1 MSVTY
6 TDEHRETTVSCT
18 AWFDL
23 GKDWMLRRRGLER
36 NYRGS
41 ARAKEETYESF
52 EVTESE
58 LFDGLWLPT
67 KFREITWSSR
77 LSFGNLDETT
87 AQNIKIGSVK
97 KEDLEIVFPAGTV
110 VLDDI
115 TGDRWTVG
123 VDEKAA
129 GREKELP

>member
-1 MSVTY
+1 MAFGCPRSFA
-6 TDEHRETTVSCT
+6 RS
-18 AWFDL
+18 
-23 GKDWMLRRRGLER
+23 RGR
-36 NYRGS
+36 PNYG
-41 ARAKEETYESF
+41 
-52 EVTESE
+52 
-58 LFDGLWLPT
+58 
-67 KFREITWSSR
+67 
-77 LSFGNLDETT
+77 FGNLDETT
-87 AQNIKIGSVK
+87 AKNIKIGSVK